1 MRAAGAVG
9 LTPAAAAARTLQQ
22 NAGTVSAERTTHN
35 ACRPGPWWPLD
46 AQCMLARPLLA
57 AGAGGVLQGPETREA
72 CRAQG
77 ATVLTGVTACCVIT
91 ARRGLG
97 TGGER
102 ARHRFAKS
110 THEPGTAR
118 ERQPPHT
125 TRAQPPPHAPP
136 RTTGPTPT
144 RPRETRT
151 RDAAIS
157 AISGT
162 QRSAVPLA
170 PRANTPAAAP
180 RGAAEPHTLES

>member
-1 MRAAGAVG
+1 MSSMSSMRAAGAVG

-110 THEPGTAR
+110 THEPGTAPGRASATAHTGEPPALPRATARNAHARCRDLGYLGNSAVRGPAGTAR
-118 ERQPPHT
+118 EY
-125 TRAQPPPHAPP
+125 P
-136 RTTGPTPT
+136 R
-144 RPRETRT
+144 
-151 RDAAIS
+151 
-157 AISGT
+157 
-162 QRSAVPLA
+162 RSATRRR
-170 PRANTPAAAP
+170 RAAHI
-180 RGAAEPHTLES
+180 RELI